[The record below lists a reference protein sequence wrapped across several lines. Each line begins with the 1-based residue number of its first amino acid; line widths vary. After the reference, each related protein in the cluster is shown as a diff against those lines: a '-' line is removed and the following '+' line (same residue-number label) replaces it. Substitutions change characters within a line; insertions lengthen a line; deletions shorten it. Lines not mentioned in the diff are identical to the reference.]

1 MNVLVRV
8 HVLQLEQNKVHVR
21 VQVFQLEQNNVH
33 VRVQVFPLE
42 QNNVHVRVQVFPLEQ
57 NNVHV
62 RVMVF
67 QLKIRSTP
75 VMKIPAELAG
85 VARENRGATGRGLRH
100 CPVKCWYCNGND
112 GYTAMP
118 NYRLHKPFVPREC
131 ERLT

>member
-42 QNNVHVRVQVFPLEQ
+42 QNNVNVRVK
-57 NNVHV
+57 
-62 RVMVF
+62 VF

-75 VMKIPAELAG
+75 VLKIPVELAG
-85 VARENRGATGRGLRH
+85 VATGKPPDEDSVTALSSVGIAMAMMDTPPCPTTGFTNRL
-100 CPVKCWYCNGND
+100 
-112 GYTAMP
+112 
-118 NYRLHKPFVPREC
+118 YRVNVNV
-131 ERLT
+131 